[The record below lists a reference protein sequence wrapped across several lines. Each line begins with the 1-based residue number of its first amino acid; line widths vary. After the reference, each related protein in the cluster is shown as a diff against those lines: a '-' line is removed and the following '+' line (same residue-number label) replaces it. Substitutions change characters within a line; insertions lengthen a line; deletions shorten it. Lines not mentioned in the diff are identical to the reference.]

1 MIQVFTKREALNKN
15 TFHFRKI
22 PYSVLAADRSP
33 VDHTLQTRQSRN
45 HREGV
50 HASLG

>member
-1 MIQVFTKREALNKN
+1 MIQVFTKREALNK

-33 VDHTLQTRQSRN
+33 VDRTLQTRQSRN
-45 HREGV
+45 HREGA